1 MKNKITIKD
10 IASALGIHHATV
22 SRALRNDRRISENT
36 RKKIVAYAQEKGYQL
51 NRSAVNFRN
60 KQSNEIALIVPNISH
75 YTFSNFISLFSDL
88 AQQNNYVVSVFQSK
102 ENQSVEKSI
111 VKTIMQNRVAG
122 VIASVSNTTVDIS
135 HFQQLID
142 FGIPL
147 VFFDRVVE
155 DIDTF
160 KVKADNFGAAF
171 NSVNYLIE
179 RGYNRIVHITGPELV
194 SVFKERNA
202 GYQKAINEAGIN
214 YLKSYV
220 VNKEFKIS
228 DGADAMKQ
236 LWNGKDR
243 PNAVLCDS
251 FTLSAGVNAYCSV
264 NNILVPK
271 ELAILAI
278 ANDPLSALL
287 NPPQTVMQQPIAE
300 MVESSFSF
308 FQNAVINNNPLNQEK
323 RYHKTR
329 LIIRK
334 ST

>member
-10 IASALGIHHATV
+10 IAKALGIHHATV
-22 SRALRNDRRISENT
+22 SRALRNDTRISENT
-36 RKKIVAYAQEKGYQL
+36 RKKIVVYAQEKGYQL
-51 NRSAVNFRN
+51 NRSAINFRN

-88 AQQNNYVVSVFQSK
+88 AHQNNYVVSVFQSK
-102 ENQSVEKSI
+102 ESQSVEKSI

-122 VIASVSNTTVDIS
+122 VIASVSNTTIDTS

-147 VFFDRVVE
+147 VFFDRVAE
-155 DIDTF
+155 DIDTS
-160 KVKADNFGAAF
+160 KVMADNFEAAF

-179 RGYNRIVHITGPELV
+179 KGYNRIAHLTGPQLV
-194 SVFKERNA
+194 SVFKERYA
-202 GYQKAINEAGIN
+202 GYQKAINEAGIH

-220 VNKEFKIS
+220 VNKEFEIS
-228 DGADAMKQ
+228 DGTEAIKQ
-236 LWNGKDR
+236 FWKDQEQ

-278 ANDPLSALL
+278 ANDPFSALL
-287 NPPQTVMQQPIAE
+287 NPPQTIMQQPIAE
-300 MVESSFSF
+300 MVESSFSLLLE
-308 FQNAVINNNPLNQEK
+308 VIIDNKLSNQEK
-323 RYHKTR
+323 RYHKTQ